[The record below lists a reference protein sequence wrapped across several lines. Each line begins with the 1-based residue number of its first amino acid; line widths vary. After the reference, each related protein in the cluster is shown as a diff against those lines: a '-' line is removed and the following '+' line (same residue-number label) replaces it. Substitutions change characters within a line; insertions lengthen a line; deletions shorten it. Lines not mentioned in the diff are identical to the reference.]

1 MIMQIIIN
9 GLLIG
14 GLYATVGIGFSLVW
28 GVMRVIN
35 LTHGGMIMLG
45 AYISYTLF
53 EYAKIDP
60 FLSIPIS
67 MGVLFLLGVLL
78 EKYVV
83 DYVIKAG
90 IFMTITLTFGLEMIL
105 ENVILLI
112 WSGNYRSITTTYSGN
127 SFEFFGAT
135 VSLVR
140 FFMFI
145 AAIAITIILY
155 FFMYKTKTGS
165 AIRATAL
172 NREGAQMVGVN
183 ISKIYRITFGIGAAL
198 AGASGALLS
207 SVYTISPSMA
217 ASLIGKAFIVTVL
230 GGLGSV
236 NGAIFGGIVLG
247 LAESFGSEYIGTGFQ
262 EATGFILLV
271 LVLALRPQGL
281 LGRKFF
287 T

>member
-1 MIMQIIIN
+1 MIIQIIIN

-14 GLYATVGIGFSLVW
+14 GLYATIGIGFSLVW

-53 EYAKIDP
+53 EYAKVDP

-67 MGVLFLLGVLL
+67 MLVLYFLGIFL

-83 DYVIKAG
+83 DPIIKSG

-105 ENVILLI
+105 ENIILLI
-112 WSGNYRSITTTYSGN
+112 WSGNYRSITTFYSGN
-127 SFEFFGAT
+127 SFDFLGAT
-135 VSLVR
+135 VSIVR

-155 FFMYKTKTGS
+155 LFMYKTKIGS

-183 ISKIYRITFGIGAAL
+183 ISKVYRITFGVGAAL

>member
-67 MGVLFLLGVLL
+67 MIVLYFLGIFM
-78 EKYVV
+78 EKYIV
-83 DYVIKAG
+83 DPIIKAG

-105 ENVILLI
+105 ENIILLI
-112 WSGNYRSITTTYSGN
+112 WSGNYRSITTFYSGN
-127 SFEFFGAT
+127 SFEFLGAT

-155 FFMYKTKTGS
+155 LFMYKTKTGS

-183 ISKIYRITFGIGAAL
+183 ISRIYRITFGIGAAL

-217 ASLIGKAFIVTVL
+217 SSLIGKAFIVTVL

-247 LAESFGSEYIGTGFQ
+247 LAESFGSEYLGTGFQ

>member
-14 GLYATVGIGFSLVW
+14 GLYATIGIGFSLVW
-28 GVMRVIN
+28 GVMKVIN

-45 AYISYTLF
+45 AYISYSLF
-53 EYAKIDP
+53 EYAKVDP

-67 MGVLFLLGVLL
+67 MAILFFIGILL
-78 EKYVV
+78 ERYIV
-83 DYVIKAG
+83 DPIIKSG

-105 ENVILLI
+105 ENIILLI
-112 WSGNYRSITTTYSGN
+112 WSGNYRSITTFYSGN

-135 VSLVR
+135 ISLVR
-140 FFMFI
+140 FLMFV
-145 AAIAITIILY
+145 AAISITIILY
-155 FFMYKTKTGS
+155 LFMYKTKTGN
-165 AIRATAL
+165 AIRATSL

-262 EATGFILLV
+262 EATGFVLLV

>member
-14 GLYATVGIGFSLVW
+14 GLYATIGIGFSLVW

-53 EYAKIDP
+53 EYAKVDP

-67 MGVLFLLGVLL
+67 MLVLYFLGILL
-78 EKYVV
+78 ERYIV
-83 DYVIKAG
+83 DPIIKSG

-105 ENVILLI
+105 ENIILLI
-112 WSGNYRSITTTYSGN
+112 WSGNYRSITTFYSGN
-127 SFEFFGAT
+127 SFDFLGAT
-135 VSLVR
+135 VSIVR
-140 FFMFI
+140 FFMFV

-155 FFMYKTKTGS
+155 LFMYKTKIGS

-183 ISKIYRITFGIGAAL
+183 ISKVYKITFGVGAAL

>member
-1 MIMQIIIN
+1 MQIIIN

-14 GLYATVGIGFSLVW
+14 GLYATIGIGFSLVW
-28 GVMRVIN
+28 GVMKVIN

-45 AYISYTLF
+45 AYISYSLF
-53 EYAKIDP
+53 EYAKVDP

-67 MGVLFLLGVLL
+67 MAILFFIGILL
-78 EKYVV
+78 ERYIV
-83 DYVIKAG
+83 DPIIKSG

-105 ENVILLI
+105 ENIILLI
-112 WSGNYRSITTTYSGN
+112 WSGNYRSITTSYSGN

-135 VSLVR
+135 ISLVR
-140 FFMFI
+140 FLMFI
-145 AAIAITIILY
+145 AAISITIILY
-155 FFMYKTKTGS
+155 LFMYKTKTGN
-165 AIRATAL
+165 AIRATSL
-172 NREGAQMVGVN
+172 NREGAQIVGVN

-262 EATGFILLV
+262 EATGFVLLV

>member
-14 GLYATVGIGFSLVW
+14 GLYATIGIGFSLVW

-53 EYAKIDP
+53 EYAKVDP

-67 MGVLFLLGVLL
+67 MLVLYFLGIFL
-78 EKYVV
+78 ERYVV
-83 DYVIKAG
+83 DPIIKSG

-105 ENVILLI
+105 ENIILLI
-112 WSGNYRSITTTYSGN
+112 WSGNYRSITTFYSGN
-127 SFEFFGAT
+127 SFDFLGAT
-135 VSLVR
+135 VSIVR

-155 FFMYKTKTGS
+155 LFMYKTKIGS

-183 ISKIYRITFGIGAAL
+183 ISKVYRITFGVGAAL

>member
-14 GLYATVGIGFSLVW
+14 GLYATIGIGFSLVW
-28 GVMRVIN
+28 GVMKVIN

-45 AYISYTLF
+45 AYISYSLF
-53 EYAKIDP
+53 EYAKVDP

-67 MGVLFLLGVLL
+67 MAILFFIGILL
-78 EKYVV
+78 ERYIV
-83 DYVIKAG
+83 DPIIKSG

-105 ENVILLI
+105 ENIILLI
-112 WSGNYRSITTTYSGN
+112 WSGNYRSITTSYSGN

-135 VSLVR
+135 ISLVR
-140 FFMFI
+140 FLMFI
-145 AAIAITIILY
+145 AAISITIILY
-155 FFMYKTKTGS
+155 LFMYKTKTGN
-165 AIRATAL
+165 AIRATSL
-172 NREGAQMVGVN
+172 NREGAQIVGVN

-262 EATGFILLV
+262 EATGFVLLV

>member
-14 GLYATVGIGFSLVW
+14 GLYATIGIGFSLVW
-28 GVMRVIN
+28 GVMKVIN

-45 AYISYTLF
+45 AYISYSLF
-53 EYAKIDP
+53 EYAKVDP

-67 MGVLFLLGVLL
+67 MAILFFIGILL
-78 EKYVV
+78 ERYIV
-83 DYVIKAG
+83 DPIIKSG

-112 WSGNYRSITTTYSGN
+112 WSGNYRSITTSYSGN

-135 VSLVR
+135 ISLVR
-140 FFMFI
+140 FLMFI
-145 AAIAITIILY
+145 AAISITIILY
-155 FFMYKTKTGS
+155 LFMYKTKTGN
-165 AIRATAL
+165 AIRATSL
-172 NREGAQMVGVN
+172 NREGAQIVGVN

-262 EATGFILLV
+262 EATGFVLLV